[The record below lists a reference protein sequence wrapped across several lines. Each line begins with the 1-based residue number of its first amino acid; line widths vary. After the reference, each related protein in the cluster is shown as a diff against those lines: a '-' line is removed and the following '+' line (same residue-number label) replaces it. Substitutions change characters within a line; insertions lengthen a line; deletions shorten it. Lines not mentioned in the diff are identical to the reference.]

1 MGRFQW
7 TTSFGVTQKEREET
21 EVQMVVWEPYV
32 CNSDIPISLVQSLSL
47 TTNRDVWRCTVRCV
61 QTHQDVVVTDGDCA
75 SQCEKEFKNCNVSS
89 PPKFEAEACELSS
102 SACG

>member
-1 MGRFQW
+1 MEDFLRFH
-7 TTSFGVTQKEREET
+7 TEREGRNRST
-21 EVQMVVWEPYV
+21 DGGVGAIRVQFGY
-32 CNSDIPISLVQSLSL
+32 SDQPVHSLSF
-47 TTNRDVWRCTVRCV
+47 TTNRDVWRCAVRCV

-75 SQCEKEFKNCNVSS
+75 SRCEEEFKKCNVSS